1 MKFLRVV
8 LCVFILLALVRFS
21 WAVESPADE
30 RDGLSATVGLLPQ
43 HQSSGEVGPKYSLD
57 EIEAMA
63 LTGNPEIRV
72 ASIKLAVV
80 RARVPSAGALD
91 DPAFM
96 YRGWQVPLSQPWNYN
111 AAQNITRTGLDSSRG
126 LAILLSACSII
137 FFFVGGIVVAA
148 TRAGGSFNV
157 LRRTGV

>member
-1 MKFLRVV
+1 MKFLSVV

-43 HQSSGEVGPKYSLD
+43 HQSSGEVGPTYTLD

-63 LTGNPEIRV
+63 LAGNPEIRV

-80 RARVPSAGALD
+80 EARVPSAGALD

-96 YRGWQVPLSQPWNYN
+96 YRGWQVPLTQPWNYN
-111 AAQNITRTGLDSSRG
+111 AAQT
-126 LAILLSACSII
+126 CS
-137 FFFVGGIVVAA
+137 
-148 TRAGGSFNV
+148 
-157 LRRTGV
+157 